1 MLQKRVD
8 VRDPLQAALRAQLV
22 YVSDEAPGITRR
34 RSGKGFSYRGPDGNP
49 VRDPETLAR
58 IRALAIPPAY
68 TDVWISADPEG
79 HLQATGRDQRGRKQY
94 RYHPRWAEV
103 RDEAKFGSLAD
114 FGAALPAI
122 RERIDGDL
130 RRRGLPRERVL
141 ASIVWLLQHTL
152 IRIGNHTYAR
162 DNKSY
167 GLTTLRS
174 RHVAADGTRLRFRFK
189 GKSGKEWNLQLV
201 DRRLVRVIRSM
212 QELPGQN
219 LFQYVGD
226 DGDPHVVRS
235 QDVNLYLR
243 DISGADFTSKHFRTW
258 AGTIAAANLLRAAE
272 LPDTKSAQART
283 LNGVIDQVASR
294 LGNTRAVC
302 RSSYIHPRVVEDWLA
317 GRLSAD
323 LDRLS
328 TEAASETRGLDEDEA
343 VILEWLREAR

>member
-1 MLQKRVD
+1 MLQEHNPH
-8 VRDPLQAALRAQLV
+8 DPQQAALRAALV

-34 RSGKGFSYRGPDGNP
+34 RSGKGFSYRGPDGKP
-49 VRDPETLAR
+49 VRDPDTLAR

-68 TDVWISADPEG
+68 TDVWISTDAEG

-94 RYHPRWAEV
+94 RYHARWAEI
-103 RDEAKFGSLAD
+103 RDEAKFGSLAA

-122 RERIDGDL
+122 RQRIDQDL
-130 RRRGLPRERVL
+130 KRRGLPRERVL

-174 RHVAADGTRLRFRFK
+174 RHVADDGSRLRFKFK

-212 QELPGQN
+212 QELSGQS
-219 LFQYVGD
+219 LFQYVDD
-226 DGDPHVVRS
+226 DGQPRTLSS

-243 DISGADFTSKHFRTW
+243 EIAHAEFTSKHFRTW
-258 AGTIAAANLLRAAE
+258 AGTITAANLLRE
-272 LPDTKSAQART
+272 EIVPETKSGQART
-283 LNGVIDQVASR
+283 LNMVIDQVASR

-302 RSSYIHPRVVEDWLA
+302 RRAYIHPRVLENWLA
-317 GRLSAD
+317 GTLADELNRLSRSRPRA
-323 LDRLS
+323 
-328 TEAASETRGLDEDEA
+328 TKGLDPDEA
-343 VILEWLREAR
+343 LMLKWLRAPG